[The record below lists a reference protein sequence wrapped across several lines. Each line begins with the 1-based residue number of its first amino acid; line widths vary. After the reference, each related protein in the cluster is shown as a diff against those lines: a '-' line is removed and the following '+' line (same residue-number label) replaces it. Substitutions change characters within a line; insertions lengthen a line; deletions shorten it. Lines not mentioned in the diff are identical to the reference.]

1 MKNSTHSP
9 IISVLAVA
17 LLTSVAAPA
26 VAQPAYPNQPIKFI
40 IPFAAGSATDTFARA
55 VGAHMSTQYGQ
66 PVVVNNVPGGS
77 GFIAANASAK
87 AAPDGYT
94 VFVTSSSTHAANK
107 SLFKKLS
114 YDPVAD
120 FEPVAKLGLLTLAM
134 ITHPSVPASNVREFI
149 AYAKAN
155 PGKLT
160 FGSGASSSRIAGE
173 LLKMMAGIDMV
184 NVPYKSN
191 PQAVTDLVGGQTSLV
206 IADLTVTMPQ
216 VRGGRA
222 KGLAV
227 TSAKRSPLAPD
238 LPTMSEAGVPGY
250 ELTAWLAAY
259 VPAKTPV
266 AIIDKLN
273 EGFRNALADKQ
284 TINTLMS
291 AGIEPEISTPEQL
304 RTFAAAETRK
314 WSEIVKAARI
324 EPE

>member
-1 MKNSTHSP
+1 MPTGTP
-9 IISVLAVA
+9 I
-17 LLTSVAAPA
+17 
-26 VAQPAYPNQPIKFI
+26 
-40 IPFAAGSATDTFARA
+40 D
-55 VGAHMSTQYGQ
+55 GQ
-66 PVVVNNVPGGS
+66 PVVVSNVPGGS
-77 GFIAANASAK
+77 GFIAANSVARAT
-87 AAPDGYT
+87 PDGYT

-134 ITHPSVPASNVREFI
+134 ITHPSVPASNLREFI

-155 PGKLT
+155 PGKVS

-173 LLKMMAGIDMV
+173 LLKMMAGIDMF

-191 PQAVTDLVGGQTSLV
+191 PQAVTDLVGGQTSVV

-227 TSAKRSPLAPD
+227 TSAKRSALAPE

-250 ELTAWLAAY
+250 ELTAWLAAF
-259 VPAKTPV
+259 VPAKTPGSLV
-266 AIIDKLN
+266 DRLN
-273 EGFRNALADKQ
+273 EGFRVALADKD
-284 TINTLMS
+284 TVATLLN
-291 AGIEPEISTPEQL
+291 AGIEPEFSSPEQL

-314 WSEIVKAARI
+314 WAEIDKASGI
-324 EPE
+324 QPE

>member
-1 MKNSTHSP
+1 MPTRTMPTGTP
-9 IISVLAVA
+9 I
-17 LLTSVAAPA
+17 
-26 VAQPAYPNQPIKFI
+26 
-40 IPFAAGSATDTFARA
+40 D
-55 VGAHMSTQYGQ
+55 GQ
-66 PVVVNNVPGGS
+66 PVVVSNVPGGS
-77 GFIAANASAK
+77 GFIAANSVARAT
-87 AAPDGYT
+87 PDGYT

-134 ITHPSVPASNVREFI
+134 ITHPSVPASNLREFI

-155 PGKLT
+155 PGKVS

-173 LLKMMAGIDMV
+173 LLKMMAGIDMF

-191 PQAVTDLVGGQTSLV
+191 PQAVTDLVGGQTSVV

-227 TSAKRSPLAPD
+227 TSAKRSALAPE

-250 ELTAWLAAY
+250 ELTAWLAAF
-259 VPAKTPV
+259 VPAKTPGSLV
-266 AIIDKLN
+266 DRLN
-273 EGFRNALADKQ
+273 EGFRVALADKD
-284 TINTLMS
+284 TVATLLN
-291 AGIEPEISTPEQL
+291 AGIEPEFSSPEQL

-314 WSEIVKAARI
+314 WAEIDKASGI
-324 EPE
+324 QPE

>member
-1 MKNSTHSP
+1 MKTVTG
-9 IISVLAVA
+9 ILAAAIVAVA
-17 LLTSVAAPA
+17 GGAS
-26 VAQPAYPNQPIKFI
+26 AQPAYPNQPIKFV

-66 PVVVNNVPGGS
+66 PVVVSNVPGGS
-77 GFIAANASAK
+77 GFIAANSVARAT
-87 AAPDGYT
+87 PDGYT

-134 ITHPSVPASNVREFI
+134 ITHPSVTASNLREFI

-155 PGKLT
+155 PGKVS

-173 LLKMMAGIDMV
+173 LLKMMAGIDMF

-191 PQAVTDLVGGQTSLV
+191 PQAVTDLVGGQTSVV

-227 TSAKRSPLAPD
+227 TSAKRSSLAPE

-250 ELTAWLAAY
+250 ELTAWLAAF
-259 VPAKTPV
+259 VPAKTPGAV
-266 AIIDKLN
+266 IDRLN
-273 EGFRNALADKQ
+273 EGFRIALADKD
-284 TINTLMS
+284 TVATLLN
-291 AGIEPEISTPEQL
+291 AGIEPEFSSPEQL
-304 RTFAAAETRK
+304 RIFAAAETKK
-314 WSEIVKAARI
+314 WAEIVKASGI
-324 EPE
+324 QPE

>member
-1 MKNSTHSP
+1 MPTGTP
-9 IISVLAVA
+9 I
-17 LLTSVAAPA
+17 
-26 VAQPAYPNQPIKFI
+26 
-40 IPFAAGSATDTFARA
+40 D
-55 VGAHMSTQYGQ
+55 GQ
-66 PVVVNNVPGGS
+66 PVVVSNVPGGS
-77 GFIAANASAK
+77 GFIAANSVARAT
-87 AAPDGYT
+87 PDGYT

-134 ITHPSVPASNVREFI
+134 ITHPSVPASNLREFI

-155 PGKLT
+155 PGKVS

-173 LLKMMAGIDMV
+173 LLKMMAGIDMF

-191 PQAVTDLVGGQTSLV
+191 PQAVTDLVGGQTSVV

-227 TSAKRSPLAPD
+227 TSAKRSALAPE

-250 ELTAWLAAY
+250 ELTAWLAAF
-259 VPAKTPV
+259 VPAKTPGSNPSS
-266 AIIDKLN
+266 ARPNSCAFSRLRRRRSGPKSSRRPASSLN
-273 EGFRNALADKQ
+273 RYASFAVIAMSVERDVRALDD
-284 TINTLMS
+284 L
-291 AGIEPEISTPEQL
+291 GEL
-304 RTFAAAETRK
+304 RAVGAQQRVEFLG
-314 WSEIVKAARI
+314 
-324 EPE
+324 

>member
-1 MKNSTHSP
+1 MKTVTG
-9 IISVLAVA
+9 ILAAAIVAVA
-17 LLTSVAAPA
+17 GGAS
-26 VAQPAYPNQPIKFI
+26 AQPAYPNQPIKFV

-66 PVVVNNVPGGS
+66 PVVVSNVPGGS
-77 GFIAANASAK
+77 GFIAANSVARAT
-87 AAPDGYT
+87 PDGYT

-134 ITHPSVPASNVREFI
+134 ITHPSVPASNLREFI

-155 PGKLT
+155 LGKVS

-173 LLKMMAGIDMV
+173 LLKMMAGIDMF

-191 PQAVTDLVGGQTSLV
+191 PQAVTDLVGGQTSVV

-227 TSAKRSPLAPD
+227 TSAKRSALAPE

-250 ELTAWLAAY
+250 ELTAWLAAF
-259 VPAKTPV
+259 VPAKTPGSLV
-266 AIIDKLN
+266 DRLN
-273 EGFRNALADKQ
+273 EGFRVALADKD
-284 TINTLMS
+284 TVATLLN
-291 AGIEPEISTPEQL
+291 AGIEPEFSSPEQL

-314 WSEIVKAARI
+314 WAEIVKASGI
-324 EPE
+324 QPE

>member
-1 MKNSTHSP
+1 MKTGVALSAVATGL
-9 IISVLAVA
+9 VLAM
-17 LLTSVAAPA
+17 AAA
-26 VAQPAYPNQPIKFI
+26 TAHAQAAFPSQPLKFI

-55 VGAHMSTQYGQ
+55 VGAHMSTQYAL
-66 PVVVNNVPGGS
+66 PVLVSNVPGGS
-77 GFIAANASAK
+77 GFIAANAAAK
-87 AAPDGYT
+87 APPDGYT

-134 ITHPSVPASNVREFI
+134 IVHPSVPASNVREFI
-149 AYAKAN
+149 EYARAN

-173 LLKMMAGIDMV
+173 LLQMLTGIKML

-191 PQAVTDLVGGQTSLV
+191 PQAVTDLVGGQVSLV

-216 VRGGRA
+216 ARGGRA
-222 KGLAV
+222 KGFAV
-227 TSAKRSPLAPD
+227 TSARRSPLAPE

-250 ELTAWLAAY
+250 ELIAWLAAY
-259 VPAKTPV
+259 VPARTPKAVIDRLNAGFKLALEDKDVV
-266 AIIDKLN
+266 A
-273 EGFRNALADKQ
+273 
-284 TINTLMS
+284 TLHKS
-291 AGIEPEISTPEQL
+291 GIEPAISTPEEL
-304 RTFAAAETRK
+304 RSFAAAETRK
-314 WSEIVKAARI
+314 WAEIVKAAGI

>member
-1 MKNSTHSP
+1 MKTVTG
-9 IISVLAVA
+9 ILAAAIVAVA
-17 LLTSVAAPA
+17 GGAS
-26 VAQPAYPNQPIKFI
+26 AQPAYPNQPIKFV

-66 PVVVNNVPGGS
+66 PVVVSNVPGGS
-77 GFIAANASAK
+77 GFIAANSVARAT
-87 AAPDGYT
+87 PDGYT

-134 ITHPSVPASNVREFI
+134 ITHPSVPASNLREFI

-155 PGKLT
+155 PGKVS

-173 LLKMMAGIDMV
+173 LLKMMAGIDMF

-191 PQAVTDLVGGQTSLV
+191 PQAVTDLVGGQTSVV

-227 TSAKRSPLAPD
+227 TSAKRSSLAPE

-250 ELTAWLAAY
+250 ELTAWLAAF
-259 VPAKTPV
+259 VPAKTPGSLV
-266 AIIDKLN
+266 DRLN
-273 EGFRNALADKQ
+273 EGFRVALADKD
-284 TINTLMS
+284 TVATLLN
-291 AGIEPEISTPEQL
+291 AGIEPEFSSPEQL

-314 WSEIVKAARI
+314 WAEIVKASGI
-324 EPE
+324 QPE

>member
-1 MKNSTHSP
+1 MKTVTG
-9 IISVLAVA
+9 ILAAAIVAVA
-17 LLTSVAAPA
+17 GGAS
-26 VAQPAYPNQPIKFI
+26 AQPAYPNQPIKFV

-66 PVVVNNVPGGS
+66 PVVVSNVPGGS
-77 GFIAANASAK
+77 GFIAANSVARAT
-87 AAPDGYT
+87 PDGYT

-134 ITHPSVPASNVREFI
+134 ITHPSVPASNLREFI

-155 PGKLT
+155 LGKVS

-173 LLKMMAGIDMV
+173 LLKMMAGIDMF

-191 PQAVTDLVGGQTSLV
+191 PQAVTDLVGGQTSVV

-227 TSAKRSPLAPD
+227 TSAKRSALAPE

-250 ELTAWLAAY
+250 ELTAWLAAF
-259 VPAKTPV
+259 VPAKTPGSLV
-266 AIIDKLN
+266 DRLN
-273 EGFRNALADKQ
+273 EGFRVALADKD
-284 TINTLMS
+284 TVATLLN
-291 AGIEPEISTPEQL
+291 AGIEPEFSSPEQL

-314 WSEIVKAARI
+314 WAEIVKASGIR
-324 EPE
+324 PE

>member
-1 MKNSTHSP
+1 MR
-9 IISVLAVA
+9 IRARVRVIGVVA
-17 LLTSVAAPA
+17 AAALSSVAAFA
-26 VAQPAYPNQPIKFI
+26 DAQQTFPNQPIKFI

-55 VGAHMSTQYGQ
+55 VGAHMSAQFAQ
-66 PVVVNNVPGGS
+66 PVLVNNVPGGS
-77 GFIAANASAK
+77 GFIAANAASRST
-87 AAPDGYT
+87 PDGYT

-107 SLFKKLS
+107 SLFKRLS

-134 ITHPSVPASNVREFI
+134 ITHPSVPVANVREFI

-155 PGKLT
+155 PGKIT

-173 LLKMMAGIDMV
+173 LLKMMAGIDML

-191 PQAVTDLVGGQTSLV
+191 PQAVTDLVGGQTSVV

-227 TSAKRSPLAPD
+227 TSAKRSPLAPE
-238 LPTMSEAGVPGY
+238 LPTMAEAGVPGY

-259 VPAKTPV
+259 VPARTPV

-273 EGFRNALADKQ
+273 EGFRGALADKE
-284 TINTLMS
+284 TVTTLMS

-304 RTFAAAETRK
+304 RVFAATETKK

-324 EPE
+324 QPE